1 MYCVICYFFD
11 FFCESC
17 SFRVVFSMSGFSC
30 REIFSYSIDCIFLV
44 GGLIELDSIKEAS
57 W

>member
-30 REIFSYSIDCIFLV
+30 REIFSYSIGCIFLV